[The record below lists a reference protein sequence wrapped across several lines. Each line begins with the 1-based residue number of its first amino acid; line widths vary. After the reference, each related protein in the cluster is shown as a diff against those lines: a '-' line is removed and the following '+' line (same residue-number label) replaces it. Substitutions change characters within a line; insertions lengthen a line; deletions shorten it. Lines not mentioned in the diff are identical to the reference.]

1 MCALDGQSGG
11 RAREGETLG
20 KKGVVIAR
28 AEDPLVKGVVIP
40 RAKPLVQG
48 VVIPRAKPLVK
59 GVVMHTAT
67 KATTSPQSLGG
78 AYQATRLPK
87 HPA

>member
-1 MCALDGQSGG
+1 MGGGGSSGVHAMDGQSGDG
-11 RAREGETLG
+11 AREGE
-20 KKGVVIAR
+20 
-28 AEDPLVKGVVIP
+28 PLVKGVVIP

-67 KATTSPQSLGG
+67 KATTSAQSLGG
-78 AYQATRLPK
+78 VYQATRLPK